1 MKQILICLSIIL
13 FSFSAFAHKFE
24 TSNMVVEYLWMKIS
38 NTNGVGYFEIKNISS
53 DDIYLT
59 GLVSKDV
66 KKIEIHE
73 VIMEDGIAKMRPIVG
88 GIKIKI
94 GETMEFKPMGNH
106 LMFFGINK
114 DYEEGQMMEVA
125 LIFKSLENLDVRF
138 KIDSVKSSH
147 KHDH

>member
-1 MKQILICLSIIL
+1 MRQILICLSIIF
-13 FSFSAFAHKFE
+13 FSFSAFTHKFE
-24 TSNMVVEYLWMKIS
+24 TSNMVVEHLWMKIS

-73 VIMEDGIAKMRPIVG
+73 VIMEDDIAKMRPVVG
-88 GIKIKI
+88 GIRIKT